1 MSRKIYQRKE
11 YSIYKVSNGYIVH
24 NTKKNFKE
32 GHTHINN
39 YFKAKSIID
48 LAVRKKMPKKANKW
62 EIESLIR
69 INNDNVYRNKLLIIK
84 ERFKNECNKY

>member
-24 NTKKNFKE
+24 NTKKMFKE
-32 GHTHINN
+32 GHTHVNN

-48 LAVRKKMPKKANKW
+48 LAIRKKVPEKINKW
-62 EIESLIR
+62 EVESLIR
-69 INNDNVYRNKLLIIK
+69 ITNDNAYRNRLRSLL
-84 ERFKNECNKY
+84 EEL